1 MAQLKL
7 KTKPEILKTM
17 EATVKT
23 DTPLTDINPGSVIST
38 LLLAAANEDFE
49 QQYQIASLLKLLNI
63 DNLNTED
70 LETKAFEYGLFRKSA
85 FSSTGNVTIKRVPV
99 SGGLAETSVV
109 KSGQAPRV
117 GDQEITVTG
126 GIDEAKDDLGGV
138 IYTFGGKSSDFSI
151 IVGSNVD
158 NYEMVMVNDITKIG
172 TDFKFTLVAPL
183 TKNHDLGTPI
193 YAQSG
198 KEFQLFDGDTFSVT
212 LSSGEQVIFTVSG
225 NYTLLSGQSELG
237 GINVNCQSVGVIGNI
252 KQEEITTASYTGAG
266 DTDGIIIKNK
276 EAFTN
281 GKDEETDDEL
291 RDRVKNF
298 AQGVGRGTKDAILGA
313 LTQVQDVRKG
323 SKKRIVSATLINPP
337 GGDVDIYIDDG
348 TGYKAEEVAVNDE
361 EVLLVAEG
369 DETELQLKNH
379 PVVYPYIE
387 TGGLGPFNVTD
398 SNKTLDFRCVF
409 FQTR

>member
-117 GDQEITVTG
+117 GDQEIIVSAL
-126 GIDEAKDDLGGV
+126 DENESGSTITPYV
-138 IYTFGGKSSDFSI
+138 FGGKSSDFSI
-151 IVGSNVD
+151 IIGSNVD
-158 NYEMVMVNDITKIG
+158 NYETVTVQSISQEG

-387 TGGLGPFNVTD
+387 TEGLGPFDVKGR
-398 SNKTLDFRCVF
+398 SNLILQDENLWIL
-409 FQTR
+409 